1 MFRALRG
8 GWLIGLGIGLV
19 CGLIFGGFW
28 PDTPLHATAT
38 DRAGDSYIIATGL
51 VDEETEGLYFLDCLT
66 GDLGIGILNPYGKF
80 QGNRIGPFATPV
92 AARNI
97 LTDFGVDPAK
107 SPRFLMVTGLARTQ
121 RSAGPTQRS
130 RSYVYVMEVTSGKM
144 VAYTFHWTGTIA
156 RGAGTLVPEDGIVVR
171 AAVGA
176 GVGAPG
182 GAVPP
187 TP

>member
-28 PDTPLHATAT
+28 PDTPLHAVAT

-51 VDEETEGLYFLDCLT
+51 IDEETEGLYFLDCLT
-66 GDLGIGILNPYGKF
+66 GDLGVGLLSPYGKF

-107 SPRFLMVTGLARTQ
+107 SPRFLMVTGQARTQ
-121 RSAGPTQRS
+121 RSAGPAQRS
-130 RSYVYVMEVTSGKM
+130 WAYVYVMEVTSGKM
-144 VAYTFHWTGTIA
+144 VAYTFRWTGTIS
-156 RGAGTLVPEDGIVVR
+156 RGVGTLVPEDGVVVR
-171 AAVGA
+171 
-176 GVGAPG
+176 APG
-182 GAVPP
+182 GAGAGAAPGAGVP
-187 TP
+187 TQ